1 MEVKNHVIYNIE
13 KSAERIQEI
22 LDSNSA
28 NYEEKGN
35 VVPSRATLTYNN
47 GYYVNVT
54 ALFIDIIGSS
64 KLIEVCQRTTLA
76 KIYRGFI
83 SECVA
88 IISSTS
94 QCREVSIHGDCVWG
108 IFETPKK
115 SDIDSVFSIA
125 AKLNSLVKILNLK
138 LSRKNY
144 QTISVG
150 IGIGIDYG
158 RTLMIQ
164 AGYKGSSINDVVWMG
179 NVVNNA
185 CHLANK
191 AGRDDR
197 KNIVVTNAIYSNLN
211 EHNQSLLSSYYD
223 WEEHSSNYEGNV
235 INISMEKWIDN
246 N

>member
-1 MEVKNHVIYNIE
+1 MEVKNHIVYNIE

-22 LDSNSA
+22 LDSNNS

-35 VVPSRATLTYNN
+35 IVPSRDTLTYNN
-47 GYYVNVT
+47 GYYVNIT
-54 ALFIDIIGSS
+54 ALFIDIVGSS
-64 KLIEVCQRTTLA
+64 KLIEACQRTTLA
-76 KIYRGFI
+76 KIYRSFI

-115 SDIDSVFSIA
+115 SDVDSVFFIA
-125 AKLNSLVKILNLK
+125 AMLNSLVKLLNLK
-138 LSRKNY
+138 LSKKNY

-150 IGIGIDYG
+150 IGIDLG

-179 NVVNNA
+179 NVVNNS

-191 AGRDDR
+191 AGRNSR
-197 KNIVVTNAIYSNLN
+197 ETLVISKVIYDNLSD
-211 EHNQSLLSSYYD
+211 HNKSLLSSYYD
-223 WEEHSSNYEGNV
+223 WEENCTNYEGTIV
-235 INISMEKWIDN
+235 SKSMEEWLAN
-246 N
+246 NK

>member
-1 MEVKNHVIYNIE
+1 MEVKNHIVYSIE
-13 KSAERIQEI
+13 RSAERIQEI
-22 LDSNSA
+22 LDSNNS
-28 NYEEKGN
+28 NYEDKGN
-35 VVPSRATLTYNN
+35 VVPSRDTLTYNN

-54 ALFIDIIGSS
+54 ALFIDIVGSS
-64 KLIEVCQRTTLA
+64 KLLEVCQRTTLA
-76 KIYRGFI
+76 KIYRSFI

-125 AKLNSLVKILNLK
+125 AMLNSFVKMLNLK
-138 LSRKNY
+138 LSKKNY

-150 IGIGIDYG
+150 IGIDDG

-164 AGYKGSSINDVVWMG
+164 AGYKGSSINEVVWMG
-179 NVVNNA
+179 NAVNNA

-191 AGRDDR
+191 AGRDFR
-197 KNIVVTNAIYSNLN
+197 EPIVVSSVIYKNLKT
-211 EHNQSLLSSYYD
+211 HNQSLLSSYYD
-223 WEEHSSNYEGNV
+223 SEYGCYNYEGNV
-235 INISMEKWIDN
+235 ISTRMEEWIN
-246 N
+246 NN